1 MSVQVNGPL
10 LKDYDLIV
18 IGSGPGGQKAAVCA
32 AKQKKNV
39 LVIEKQLVGGACLHT
54 GTIPSKA
61 LREAALMR
69 VDADTLTSIMERTE
83 HVIGDESIVIGSQLE
98 RNNIEYIH
106 GTASF
111 VGLHRIKIQSHEQVF
126 ETNAKFI
133 LIGTGTRPRHPAG
146 VEFDDMNI
154 FDSDTV
160 LKMKIQPRK
169 MLVVGAGVIGC
180 EYASIYARLGI
191 SVCLADV
198 RDQLLPSIDHE
209 IVAALIRQFE
219 KDKIELLLGY
229 DLKKLIK
236 MKVRKHTEL
245 HVEMLNKKTNQ
256 VHVHQFDAIL
266 YCAGRIGNVE
276 SLNLKS
282 VAITPD
288 DRGLIPINKNYQTS
302 VPHIYAVGD
311 VIGLPALAA
320 SSAEQGR
327 LATLHALNGKE
338 VHFPE
343 TFPYGIYT
351 IPEISSVG
359 QQEADLKKKGV
370 EYVVGIAHYRELARG
385 KIINDENGF
394 LKLLVDAE
402 SSKILGV
409 HCIGTGATELIHIGQ
424 VAMAFY
430 ATAQFFVDNVFN
442 YPTLAEAYKVAAL
455 NAINKIS
462 FRNEDFLCLIKP
474 D

>member
-1 MSVQVNGPL
+1 MSSPTHIPQL
-10 LKDYDLIV
+10 SDYDLVV

-32 AKQKKNV
+32 AKQKKKV
-39 LVIEKQLVGGACLHT
+39 LVIERQSVGGACLHT

-83 HVIGDESIVIGSQLE
+83 HVIGDESLVIGAQLE
-98 RNNIEYIH
+98 RNNIEYVH

-111 VGLHRIKIQSHEQVF
+111 IGPNRIKIQTQDQYYEV
-126 ETNAKFI
+126 NANFI

-146 VEFDDMNI
+146 VAFDDISI

-160 LKMKIQPRK
+160 LKMKNQPKK

-198 RDQLLPSIDHE
+198 RDQLLPTIDRE
-209 IVAALIRQFE
+209 IVVALTKQFE
-219 KDKIELLLGY
+219 KDRIEILLGY
-229 DLKKLIK
+229 DLQKLT
-236 MKVRKHTEL
+236 KVRIGKINEL
-245 HVEMLNKKTNQ
+245 QVDILNKKTQ
-256 VHVHQFDAIL
+256 ESKAFIFDAVL

-276 SLNLKS
+276 NLNLGA
-282 VAITPD
+282 VGITAD
-288 DRGLIPINKNYQTS
+288 ERGLIPVNKNYQTV
-302 VPHIYAVGD
+302 VPNIYAVGD
-311 VIGLPALAA
+311 VVGYPALAA

-327 LATLHALNGKE
+327 LAALHALNGKE
-338 VHFPE
+338 VRFPE

-359 QQEADLKKKGV
+359 QQESDLKKKEI

-385 KIINDENGF
+385 KIIADETGF
-394 LKLLVDAE
+394 LKLLVDANT
-402 SSKILGV
+402 SKILGV
-409 HCIGTGATELIHIGQ
+409 HVIGTGATELIHIGQ
-424 VAMAFY
+424 VAMAFQ

-462 FRNEDFLCLIKP
+462 FRNEDFLCMIEP

>member
-1 MSVQVNGPL
+1 MSVQVHGPL

-32 AKQKKNV
+32 AKQKKKV

-69 VDADTLTSIMERTE
+69 VDADTLTSIMARTE
-83 HVIGDESIVIGSQLE
+83 HVIGDESIVIGAQLE

-111 VGLHRIKIQSHEQVF
+111 VGLNRIKIQTHDQIF
-126 ETNAKFI
+126 EANSKFI

-146 VEFDDMNI
+146 VAFDDI
-154 FDSDTV
+154 SVFDSDTV
-160 LKMKIQPRK
+160 LKMKIQPKK
-169 MLVVGAGVIGC
+169 MLVIGAGVIGC

-198 RDQLLPSIDHE
+198 RDKLLPSIDQE
-209 IVAALIRQFE
+209 IVGALVRQFE
-219 KDKIELLLGY
+219 KDKIELLLGF
-229 DLKKLIK
+229 DLTSLHKTR
-236 MKVRKHTEL
+236 VGKHIEL
-245 HVEMLNKKTNQ
+245 KVEMLNKKTNETQ
-256 VHVHQFDAIL
+256 VHQFDAVL

-276 SLNLKS
+276 SLNLQ
-282 VAITPD
+282 AITITPD
-288 DRGLIPINKNYQTS
+288 ERGLIPVNKNYQTT

-311 VIGLPALAA
+311 VIGFPALAA

-327 LATLHALNGKE
+327 LAALHALNGKE

-359 QQEADLKKKGV
+359 QQEADLKAKEI

-385 KIINDENGF
+385 KIIDDENGF

-402 SSKILGV
+402 TSKILGV
-409 HCIGTGATELIHIGQ
+409 HVIGTGATELIHIGQ
-424 VAMAFY
+424 VAMAFH

-462 FRNEDFLCLIKP
+462 FRNEDFLCMIEP